1 MNNGKTDDRPDASGG
16 GTPTGRLDDQSLDR
30 DAVALHR
37 ALTDLVRVYQFRDR
51 KRICCHDV
59 SVTQCHTLSALIA
72 MRSPTLAGLADE
84 VYLDKSTTSRV
95 VDSLVRKGY
104 ARRVPEPGDGRVTRI
119 EPTREGL
126 DLSSMIDEQL
136 IEQEKRLIADLDP
149 GVRQATARLIAGLA
163 RLAKERLSR
172 EDGTC
177 CDPVR
182 KGDEVDVKKEV
193 REKYAQAARRVR
205 RNAGGDGKKAS
216 CCGSNAPTSEQDAIT
231 TNLYDIGE
239 LEGMPEEA
247 VLASLGCGN
256 PAALA
261 ELAPGEVVLDLG
273 SGGGI
278 DVILSAKRVG
288 PTGKTLGLDMTDE
301 MLEIARENQQ
311 KAGVENVEFLKGDI
325 ESIPLPDSSV
335 DVIISNCVINLS
347 ADKPQVLREAFRVL
361 KPGGRFAVSDIVSRG
376 RIPDE
381 LRHDMEMWTGCI
393 AGALEEDQYR
403 SYLRDAGFEN
413 IEIEP
418 TRFFQI
424 EQGCC
429 GGTEVAV
436 ESVSVDGG
444 GVGTFM
450 SAFIRASKPD
460 DA

>member
-1 MNNGKTDDRPDASGG
+1 
-16 GTPTGRLDDQSLDR
+16 
-30 DAVALHR
+30 
-37 ALTDLVRVYQFRDR
+37 
-51 KRICCHDV
+51 
-59 SVTQCHTLSALIA
+59 
-72 MRSPTLAGLADE
+72 MRSPTLADLADE

-119 EPTREGL
+119 EATREGM
-126 DLSSMIDEQL
+126 DLYTVIDEHL
-136 IEQEKRLIADLDP
+136 IEQEKKLIADLEP
-149 GVRQATARLIAGLA
+149 GVRQATARVIARLA
-163 RLAKERLSR
+163 RLAKDRLSR
-172 EDGTC
+172 EDGMC
-177 CDPVR
+177 CDDVR
-182 KGDEVDVKKEV
+182 KGDDMDVKKEV
-193 REKYAQAARRVR
+193 RETYAQAARRVR
-205 RNAGGDGKKAS
+205 QIAGGDGEKTS
-216 CCGSNAPTSEQDAIT
+216 CCGSKAPTSAQDAIT
-231 TNLYDIGE
+231 TNLYEGGE
-239 LEGMPEEA
+239 LDGVPEEA

-261 ELAPGEVVLDLG
+261 ELAAGEVVLDLG

-288 PTGKTLGLDMTDE
+288 PTGKALGLDMTDE
-301 MLEIARENQQ
+301 MLEIARENQR

-347 ADKPQVLREAFRVL
+347 ADKPQVLREAFRIL

-376 RIPDE
+376 PIPDE

-393 AGALEEDQYR
+393 AGALEENEYR
-403 SYLRDAGFEN
+403 SYLRDAGFES

-418 TRFFQI
+418 TRVFRI

-436 ESVSVDGG
+436 VPESVLRDNV
-444 GVGTFM
+444 GVFM
-450 SAFIRASKPD
+450 SAFIRASKPR
-460 DA
+460 